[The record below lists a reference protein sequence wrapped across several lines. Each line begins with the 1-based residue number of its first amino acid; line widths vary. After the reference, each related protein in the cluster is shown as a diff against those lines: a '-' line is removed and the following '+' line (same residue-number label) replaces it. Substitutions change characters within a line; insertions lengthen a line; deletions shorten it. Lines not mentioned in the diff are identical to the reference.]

1 MYDGKWIE
9 DKLNELADA
18 TRIDGEIWR
27 AAYTREDRIAK
38 EMLRGWMTEAGL
50 TVRED
55 AVGNLIG
62 RLEGESPG
70 TFLTASHL
78 DTVKNGGKYDGA
90 AGIITAVATLGGLAR
105 SQPKPALSV
114 ETAVLM
120 EEEVSRYHSSYIGSR
135 AMMGRFRQKDLDEK
149 DTDGVTLSEALS
161 ASGHNP
167 GHVAE
172 AHRKDI
178 RAYMELHIEQGPML
192 ERNGASIG
200 IVENIV
206 GLAAMTV
213 RLKSEQG
220 HAGTTLMIAR
230 KDPVVQAARMICDM
244 TAFAE
249 QTSKTATLTV
259 GRINASP
266 GMSNVVAGEAEFSID
281 ARDGE
286 RDHFLSLVEFVERS
300 IQEAPKKGFAVEVVR
315 ECMELPVKLDERM
328 VRTLDGIVR
337 DLGIPFMR
345 MNSGAGHDAQI
356 FAEHLPVCMI
366 FVPSRNGVSHS
377 PSEYTS
383 PDDLDKGR
391 MVMERALQTF
401 AWQRPICGK
410 SGIAVSGCIRKDII
424 NICPVCRSKISRCG
438 RTALYLWTV

>member
-27 AAYTREDRIAK
+27 AAYTREDRTAK
-38 EMLRGWMTEAGL
+38 EMLRRWMTEAGL

-62 RLEGESPG
+62 RLEGESPE
-70 TFLTASHL
+70 TFLIASHL

-90 AGIITAVATLGGLAR
+90 AGVITAIAALGNLVR
-105 SQPKPALSV
+105 SQPGPAISV
-114 ETAVLM
+114 EAAALM
-120 EEEVSRYHSSYIGSR
+120 EEEGSRYRSSYIGSR
-135 AMMGRFRQKDLDEK
+135 AMMGRFGQKDLEEK
-149 DTDGVTLSEALS
+149 DVDGVPLSEALG
-161 ASGHNP
+161 AAGHNP
-167 GHVAE
+167 ERFAE
-172 AHRKDI
+172 ARRKDI
-178 RAYMELHIEQGPML
+178 LAYMELHIEQGPML
-192 ERNGASIG
+192 EKSGASIG

-220 HAGTTLMIAR
+220 HAGTTLMSAR
-230 KDPVVQAARMICDM
+230 KDPVVQAARMICDT

-249 QTSKTATLTV
+249 RTSKTAMLTV
-259 GRINASP
+259 GRIASYP

-286 RDHFLSLVEFVERS
+286 RDKFLSLVEFVERS
-300 IQEAPKKGFAVEVVR
+300 IQQAPRSGFAVEVER
-315 ECMELPVKLDERM
+315 ECMELPVKLDGRM
-328 VRTLDGIVR
+328 IRTLDEIVR
-337 DLGIPFMR
+337 DLGIPYMR

-366 FVPSRNGVSHS
+366 FVPSRNGISHS
-377 PSEYTS
+377 PLEYTS
-383 PDDLDKGR
+383 PDDLDRGR
-391 MVMERALQTF
+391 MVMERALLAF
-401 AWQRPICGK
+401 AWRQT
-410 SGIAVSGCIRKDII
+410 IR
-424 NICPVCRSKISRCG
+424 
-438 RTALYLWTV
+438 